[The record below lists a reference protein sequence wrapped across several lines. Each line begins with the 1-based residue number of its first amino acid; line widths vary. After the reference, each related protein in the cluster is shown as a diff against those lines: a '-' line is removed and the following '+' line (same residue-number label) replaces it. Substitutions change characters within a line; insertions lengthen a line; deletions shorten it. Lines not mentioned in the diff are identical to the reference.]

1 VAEAIRKTQYE
12 NLYVIPC
19 GASTPNPLELLSSSK
34 FKNIL
39 AELSSKFDRIIL
51 DTPPGFLIPD
61 ALVLS
66 QLANATIFVTK
77 AGTVNADAL
86 SKMKKK
92 FSVSNTKLIGI
103 VLNFFNMK
111 EHLHYQTDYYHRY
124 YNKYYKKYYADKKD
138 ENHK

>member
-1 VAEAIRKTQYE
+1 M
-12 NLYVIPC
+12 PC
-19 GASTPNPLELLSSSK
+19 GTNTPNPLELLSSSK
-34 FKNIL
+34 FKNIM
-39 AELSSKFDRIIL
+39 AGLSSKFDKIII

-92 FSVSNTKLIGI
+92 FSVSKTKLIGL
-103 VLNFFNMK
+103 VLNFFDMR

-124 YNKYYKKYYADKKD
+124 YNKYYKKYYADEKD